1 MTAAVLVQVIDDPL
15 PVLIEKF
22 NSFNAKLV
30 FGAECNCFPAG
41 LFDNA
46 TCFGQPAAQSP
57 YRFLNSGTIMGK
69 AQHLLAA
76 LNGIRD
82 EVCML
87 CANIHVCT
95 AVYLNFGLIGQNFTA
110 SVTEANARRPGAAAS
125 VSRRRRERRTLL
137 AGGGRRASHS
147 HTLAASQAFERM
159 HMLFCHRV
167 KTEAHDGT

>member
-1 MTAAVLVQVIDDPL
+1 MTVAVLVQVIDDPL

-46 TCFGQPAAQSP
+46 TCFGQPPAQSP

-95 AVYLNFGLIGQNFTA
+95 AVYL
-110 SVTEANARRPGAAAS
+110 SVHPIRQVICVS
-125 VSRRRRERRTLL
+125 VKAWRSRKRV
-137 AGGGRRASHS
+137 A
-147 HTLAASQAFERM
+147 QA
-159 HMLFCHRV
+159 
-167 KTEAHDGT
+167 T